1 MPSSHVL
8 TTKKVYNT
16 KRTVESFVDTPTNLE
31 GSILKENRVKIS
43 TNINKIIYHS
53 LYGKPLLIQWCYIN
67 TLQPKYYK
75 QIDWTS
81 LKVED
86 ISDLSNRHRWAVI
99 LASKELPK
107 SYVM

>member
-1 MPSSHVL
+1 M
-8 TTKKVYNT
+8 
-16 KRTVESFVDTPTNLE
+16 DTPNDME
-31 GSILKENRVKIS
+31 GRILKEKVVKTS

-53 LYGKPLLIQWCYIN
+53 LYGKPLIIQWSDIN